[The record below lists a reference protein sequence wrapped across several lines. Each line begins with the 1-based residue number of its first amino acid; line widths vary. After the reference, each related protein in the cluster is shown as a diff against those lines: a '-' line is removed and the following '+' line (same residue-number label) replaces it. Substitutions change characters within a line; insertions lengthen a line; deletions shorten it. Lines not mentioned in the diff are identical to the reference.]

1 MEQIKEKLDSQGN
14 IIEVVLVKDNQEEK
28 IPISS
33 LYKYGYFFVYGT
45 GKIVKVDKVD
55 SSKINELKDKCLDNE
70 VIY

>member
-1 MEQIKEKLDSQGN
+1 MNEIKEKLDSQGN

-55 SSKINELKDKCLDNE
+55 NNKVDELKDKCLDNE

>member
-14 IIEVVLVKDNQEEK
+14 IIAVFLVKNNQEQK

-33 LYKYGYFFVYGT
+33 LYKYGYFFMYGT
-45 GKIVKVDKVD
+45 GFITKIDKVD
-55 SSKINELKDKCLDNE
+55 ELKNKCLDND

>member
-14 IIEVVLVKDNQEEK
+14 IIAVFLVKDNKEEK
-28 IPISS
+28 IPVSS